1 MLHRNIAFLP
11 CIAANLLRKALKSG
25 QK

>member
-11 CIAANLLRKALKSG
+11 CIAANLLRNALKSG